1 MNTDNEFRAGLYQRN
16 ICTSYYAG
24 MLQGTLRTLCW
35 RDAPGLT
42 ITDPK
47 AFRAWV
53 ERELE
58 SCMVEAE
65 IYEMTKDKKKGVS
78 LTAKEIADV
87 ESSMDAIYEQS
98 AKVPFK
104 PYKPL
109 DTEPM
114 V

>member
-1 MNTDNEFRAGLYQRN
+1 MNENNEFRAVIGERN

-35 RDAPGLT
+35 ADAPGLT
-42 ITDPK
+42 ISDAP

-65 IYEMTKDKKKGVS
+65 IYQKTKD
-78 LTAKEIADV
+78 
-87 ESSMDAIYEQS
+87 
-98 AKVPFK
+98 
-104 PYKPL
+104 KPL

>member
-1 MNTDNEFRAGLYQRN
+1 MNENNEFRAVIGERN

-65 IYEMTKDKKKGVS
+65 IYQMTKDKKKGVS
-78 LTAKEIADV
+78 LTPTEIADV
-87 ESSMDAIYEQS
+87 ESSMDAIYKQS
-98 AKVPFK
+98 AKV

>member
-1 MNTDNEFRAGLYQRN
+1 MNENNEFRAGLYQRN

-42 ITDPK
+42 ISDAP

-65 IYEMTKDKKKGVS
+65 IYQMTKDEKKGVS
-78 LTAKEIADV
+78 LTTKEIADV
-87 ESSMDAIYEQS
+87 ESAMDAIYEQS

>member
-1 MNTDNEFRAGLYQRN
+1 MKTENEFRAVIGERN

-42 ITDPK
+42 ISDAP

-78 LTAKEIADV
+78 LTTKEIADV

>member
-1 MNTDNEFRAGLYQRN
+1 MNENNEFRAVIGERN

-42 ITDPK
+42 ISDAP

-65 IYEMTKDKKKGVS
+65 IYQKTKDKPV
-78 LTAKEIADV
+78 
-87 ESSMDAIYEQS
+87 
-98 AKVPFK
+98 
-104 PYKPL
+104 
-109 DTEPM
+109 DTKPM

>member
-1 MNTDNEFRAGLYQRN
+1 MDTNNEFRAVIGERD

-24 MLQGTLRTLCW
+24 ALQGTLHTLCW
-35 RDAPGLT
+35 VDAPGIT

-65 IYEMTKDKKKGVS
+65 IYQRQKTNQ
-78 LTAKEIADV
+78 LTTNLW
-87 ESSMDAIYEQS
+87 YN
-98 AKVPFK
+98 
-104 PYKPL
+104 PL
-109 DTEPM
+109 
-114 V
+114 VR

>member
-1 MNTDNEFRAGLYQRN
+1 MNENNEFRAGLYQRK
-16 ICTSYYAG
+16 ICASYYAG

-42 ITDPK
+42 KSDAP

-53 ERELE
+53 EKELE
-58 SCMVEAE
+58 SCMMEAE
-65 IYEMTKDKKKGVS
+65 IYQKTKD
-78 LTAKEIADV
+78 
-87 ESSMDAIYEQS
+87 
-98 AKVPFK
+98 
-104 PYKPL
+104 KPL